1 MEPPTHYASP
11 EPRNVITSLQAGNQ
25 EPRVSNDRPSHI
37 LCGGMVVEPNVKEF
51 TGTSAILEDG
61 TVEEKV
67 DIAIFTTGHHSS
79 LPLLEETTTPGLTV

>member
-1 MEPPTHYASP
+1 M
-11 EPRNVITSLQAGNQ
+11 NQ